1 MGFMRCSRKSH
12 INPIRAARKDVITEA
27 IIIPNRKTL
36 KIFLESDLRAI
47 NNLRMGRANI
57 A

>member
-1 MGFMRCSRKSH
+1 MGFMRRSRKSH
-12 INPIRAARKDVITEA
+12 INPIRAARKDMIAEA
-27 IIIPNRKTL
+27 IIVSNRKML
-36 KIFLESDLRAI
+36 KILLQSDLRAI